1 MSFGPSELV
10 LIAFFFVI
18 PIASLFVVVFAVLDA
33 AGRPESEFA
42 AIQQSRTLWIVLP
55 IVLTLLTLGTGGLI
69 AGLIYLISIK
79 PKLNAVTVSA
89 AH

>member
-1 MSFGPSELV
+1 
-10 LIAFFFVI
+10 
-18 PIASLFVVVFAVLDA
+18 
-33 AGRPESEFA
+33 
-42 AIQQSRTLWIVLP
+42 VLP